1 MFEIVRRSCKVLPKV
16 KISDEFKQSNPLPQ
30 KLIKKTASFIAGE
43 KLSPIYIDRDYNL
56 IDGYCTYLI
65 ATTLGINKVKILQ
78 IREKRIAEE
87 FCRGE
92 CDFVDRTHA
101 KCR

>member
-1 MFEIVRRSCKVLPKV
+1 MFEIVRRSCKILPKV
-16 KISDEFKQSNPLPQ
+16 KIPDEFIQAKPVPQ
-30 KLIKKTASFIAGE
+30 KIIKKTASFIAGE

-65 ATTLGINKVKILQ
+65 ATTLEINKVKILQ
-78 IREKRIAEE
+78 IREKGLVEE

-92 CDFVDRTHA
+92 CDFVDRTNA